1 LALKVPTY
9 KVDVTRP
16 VDVIEEVLRIYGYD
30 NIEIPQKVNASLNV
44 SVKPDKETIQNTIA
58 DLLTANGYF
67 EILAN
72 SLTKSGYSTTLDEAV
87 KILNPLSSDLDV
99 MRQSML
105 YSGLEAVAYNQ
116 NRRNAD
122 LKLYEFGKTYHVV
135 DGKYQENHHLSI
147 FMTGKFETDQW
158 NQQAKVIS
166 FYHLKASVDAILKRL
181 NIINLSSDEI
191 SDDAFAYGIEYK
203 RGSKVL
209 VRFGLVAAKEAKKAD
224 VNKPVFYADFN
235 WDMLLMLV
243 KNNKIT
249 YKEVS
254 KFPAVRRDLALMVN
268 HEVKFEAL
276 KRIAQ
281 KTEKNL
287 LKEINVFDV
296 YQGDKLPEGKKSY
309 ALSFIIQDEEKTLE
323 DKQIESIMQKLIAN
337 FGKEVG
343 AELR

>member
-1 LALKVPTY
+1 MNLFCQSAENLF
-9 KVDVTRP
+9 
-16 VDVIEEVLRIYGYD
+16 
-30 NIEIPQKVNASLNV
+30 LNFLFQFV
-44 SVKPDKETIQNTIA
+44 
-58 DLLTANGYF
+58 
-67 EILAN
+67 
-72 SLTKSGYSTTLDEAV
+72 
-87 KILNPLSSDLDV
+87 
-99 MRQSML
+99 
-105 YSGLEAVAYNQ
+105 
-116 NRRNAD
+116 
-122 LKLYEFGKTYHVV
+122 
-135 DGKYQENHHLSI
+135 
-147 FMTGKFETDQW
+147 
-158 NQQAKVIS
+158 
-166 FYHLKASVDAILKRL
+166 ILKRL
-181 NIINLSSDEI
+181 NIVNLSSDEVI
-191 SDDAFAYGIEYK
+191 DDAFAYGIEYK
-203 RGSKVL
+203 RGAKVL

-323 DKQIESIMQKLIAN
+323 DKQIEIIMQKLIAN